1 MTLIARRTA
10 LFLLAGAAAATPAL
24 AQSTRRP
31 AGPALSPADQ
41 ATVAAASAALAAVR
55 LAQGAFTQINPN
67 RSQST
72 GRFWISRPGRVRF
85 EYDSPSPLLIV
96 ADGATVAIED
106 RALKTVDRAPLR
118 ATPLHFVLRNG
129 LDIAR
134 DAVVQRVERTPEQAL
149 VTVRDRTGEAD
160 GLLTLIFTGDM
171 RSLSGW
177 RVEPGAGGATQV
189 FLRDVATPAVIDPKL
204 FILRDPPRR
213 TRPR

>member
-1 MTLIARRTA
+1 MNAIPRRTA
-10 LFLLAGAAAATPAL
+10 LALLAAGACAGPVL
-24 AQSTRRP
+24 AQSARRP
-31 AGPALSPADQ
+31 AAPALSPADQ
-41 ATVAAASAALAAVR
+41 ATVTAASAALAGVR
-55 LAQGAFTQINPN
+55 LAQGAFTQLNPD
-67 RSQST
+67 RREVT
-72 GRFWISRPGRVRF
+72 GRFWLSRPGRARF

-134 DAVVQRVERTPEQAL
+134 DAAVMRVERNAQQAL

-171 RSLSGW
+171 RTLSGW

-189 FLRDVATPAVIDPKL
+189 LLRDVATPASIDPKL
-204 FILRDPPRR
+204 FIVRDPPRR
-213 TRPR
+213 SRAR